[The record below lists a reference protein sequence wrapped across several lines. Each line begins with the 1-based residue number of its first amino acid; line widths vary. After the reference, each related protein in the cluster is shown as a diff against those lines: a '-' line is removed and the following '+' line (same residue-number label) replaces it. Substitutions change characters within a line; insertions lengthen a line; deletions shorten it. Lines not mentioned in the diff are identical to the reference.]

1 MTDFARLLA
10 SLVDGDV
17 QFIVVGG
24 AAAVAHG
31 SASLTADLDIVYQ
44 RTPDN
49 VRLLVDALARSAPY
63 LRGAPPGLPFL
74 WRPYNAA

>member
-10 SLVDGDV
+10 SLVNGHV

-31 SASLTADLDIVYQ
+31 SARPTADLDIVYQ

-49 VRLLVDALARSAPY
+49 VRLLVAALPGSVSY
-63 LRGAPPGLPFL
+63 LRRGSRGAGSDS
-74 WRPYNAA
+74 